1 MFTVSDVA
9 RRIKRPDEDIGRAI
23 TRVRNWT
30 KEGLLKP
37 VGEANP
43 GTGKAREY
51 SKESLVDALLLDTFI
66 QCFGSSAVSVPFRL
80 HFIRYA
86 FLKPEDRDRFLLI
99 GRTIG
104 REDDYVVAVVAPSQ
118 IASKIRSSGCDG
130 YMILN
135 IAAAVKRLELE
146 EKK

>member
-1 MFTVSDVA
+1 MFTVSEIA
-9 RRIKRPDEDIGRAI
+9 QRIKRPDEEIGQTI

-37 VGEANP
+37 VGDANP

-80 HFIRYA
+80 PFIRYA
-86 FLKPEDRDRFLLI
+86 FLKPDHRDHFLII
-99 GRTIG
+99 GRFIG
-104 REDDYVVAVVAPSQ
+104 REDDYKIKAVPPSDVASY
-118 IASKIRSSGCDG
+118 IRSSGCDG

-135 IAAAVKRLELE
+135 IAAAVKRLKLE
-146 EKK
+146 EK